1 MLINIRVSDL
11 VSYTNN
17 SLPLALLFSMTLY
30 YALSTEG
37 GSHTLG
43 VLDESQSR
51 FKGTGSELNI
61 DLSSSYK
68 WDGVLVNSSHISSL
82 GNVMYSS
89 HSIWLIITG
98 YILLVAMVGT
108 IVISL
113 GSGEKTTIGGLTTKG
128 FKK

>member
-51 FKGTGSELNI
+51 FKYGRGSELNI

-68 WDGVLVNSSHISSL
+68 
-82 GNVMYSS
+82 
-89 HSIWLIITG
+89 
-98 YILLVAMVGT
+98 
-108 IVISL
+108 
-113 GSGEKTTIGGLTTKG
+113 
-128 FKK
+128 